1 MPCEDLQQNGRL
13 TIHRASNLFF
23 RLQAELKRARNLRN
37 HLPNQQL
44 LRQADATVQILERRV
59 WQPLALALC
68 RWRDRKEAFAE
79 WKQCDAL
86 LRTALE
92 RFFPSGCEVVA
103 GDAQPDPARRGSID
117 LFLCVTNASRRSM
130 RSSVTSRGPQAVIG
144 SHFRAGGELL
154 GSRRALFRVSEPGH
168 KAFMAGK

>member
-13 TIHRASNLFF
+13 TIHRASNLLF

-79 WKQCDAL
+79 WKQCDSL
-86 LRTALE
+86 LRS
-92 RFFPSGCEVVA
+92 F
-103 GDAQPDPARRGSID
+103 
-117 LFLCVTNASRRSM
+117 
-130 RSSVTSRGPQAVIG
+130 
-144 SHFRAGGELL
+144 GEIL
-154 GSRRALFRVSEPGH
+154 SEWL
-168 KAFMAGK
+168 